1 VNAPTH
7 SRRTPQCLTDFV
19 LDQLMSGDLAPP
31 AESRARAHV
40 ASCARCTERLR
51 DFENVRPP
59 AHEAL
64 AELEPAPRPYRGMPA
79 WLGAVATL
87 LVLLGLGL
95 HFGLERGADSQRT
108 EPPRTRAKGAIA
120 LSVVVKRGAGEI
132 GTLTPGGT
140 VFPGDTLRFELGTA
154 EPGFVAVLGLDA
166 AGAVTPYAPAEGAM
180 LELASGAKQ
189 ALPGAIVA
197 DATLG
202 PERIVAFSCSEPRS
216 LPELV
221 TLARE
226 RLRAAGNQPALAE
239 VLAPGC
245 AQTYFD
251 LDKRAPAP

>member
-1 VNAPTH
+1 MN
-7 SRRTPQCLTDFV
+7 SRRTPQCHTDFV
-19 LDQLMSGDLAPP
+19 LDQLISGDLAP
-31 AESRARAHV
+31 AVEERARVHI
-40 ASCARCTERLR
+40 ASCTRCSERLR
-51 DFENVRPP
+51 EFENVRPP
-59 AHEAL
+59 GYRAL
-64 AELEPAPRPYRGMPA
+64 PALDPSARTRPRTPA
-79 WLGAVATL
+79 WLGAAATL
-87 LVLLGLGL
+87 LVLLGFGL
-95 HFGLERGADSQRT
+95 HFAFERGAGPEQT
-108 EPPRTRAKGAIA
+108 EPASTRAKGALA
-120 LSVVVKRGAGEI
+120 LSVVVKRRAGEI
-132 GTLTPGGT
+132 GALAPGDT

-166 AGAVTPYAPAEGAM
+166 AGAVTPYAPAAGAM

-202 PERIVAFSCSEPRS
+202 PERIVAFSCSEPRA

-226 RLRAAGNQPALAE
+226 RLREAGNRPARAD

-251 LDKRAPAP
+251 FEKRAPIPKGP